1 MEREQLVKMKDIFKT
16 LAETSEELISMYDKE
31 EAGEDV
37 DSKEMEAAV
46 GRYMISLM
54 EMQVLSNG

>member
-37 DSKEMEAAV
+37 DSKKMEAAV

-54 EMQVLSNG
+54 EMQALSNG